1 MKRFIRNE
9 LLQHNSHY
17 APTHLA
23 LSASQKGQGKP
34 YESKVTKYN
43 FERDRKKLEMWNDE
57 VLEEERRWVV
67 ERARELEEGADR
79 TQTKGKGKEKAPV
92 DEEPELEEG
101 EGIECQC
108 CFSEY
113 AFVSYI
119 FLPYSISDILR
130 ALFYSG
136 KHGSVP

>member
-23 LSASQKGQGKP
+23 LLASQKGEGKP
-34 YESKVTKYN
+34 NEPKVTKYN

-67 ERARELEEGADR
+67 ERARELEEGAD
-79 TQTKGKGKEKAPV
+79 KGKGKEKAPV
-92 DEEPELEEG
+92 EEEPELEEG

-113 AFVSYI
+113 AFVSYV
-119 FLPYSISDILR
+119 FLPYSISNILR
-130 ALFYSG
+130 APFNSG